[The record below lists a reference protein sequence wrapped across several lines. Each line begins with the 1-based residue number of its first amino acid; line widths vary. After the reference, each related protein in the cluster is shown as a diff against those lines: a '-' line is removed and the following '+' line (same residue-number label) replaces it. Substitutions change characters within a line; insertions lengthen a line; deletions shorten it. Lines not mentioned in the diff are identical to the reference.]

1 MNHRNSIFNR
11 LQSFLFLLCI
21 TTIAVAKGGVEY
33 PVSEIP
39 DNLKEGADAVVRFD
53 QRFVEITEE
62 DRAILT
68 VKRVV
73 TVLSEEGESNGY
85 LIVYYDKMRKVKSAS
100 ARLLDQFGEEIE
112 KVKKKDMIDRPMN
125 GSSFATD
132 NRVVFWGFDKRSYP
146 YTVVM
151 EYELDL
157 RNLFTIPSW
166 YVQDEEKLS
175 VQYAGFSVDLP
186 SSQGLR
192 YKGMNMDDEPAI
204 NASGDREIFLWELR
218 DIPAVEDERMAPA
231 WRELVPTLYLIPEN
245 FEVEGFNG
253 KSDSWESLGRF
264 FYDLNDGR
272 QTLTPDLVETVHR
285 LTDTIADPYAK
296 VQTLYQMMQ
305 GRTRYVSIQLG
316 IGGFQTFDAE
326 YVQENGYGDCKALTN
341 YMKSILR
348 EAGID
353 SDAALVR
360 AGRNPVPVLADF
372 PSNQFNHVI
381 LCIPIEADTVWL
393 ECTSQTQPFN
403 YLGDFTE
410 DRHVLLLKSEGAQL
424 VRTPGSTSRMNAR
437 VRTANVFLEENGD
450 AKVIVNVQATG
461 SQQGSLRALSEEYNR
476 QDQEDYVQRQIE
488 LGSYD
493 LVDFNM
499 EEGPADPVPSYL
511 LNYTLQARNVAS
523 SMGSRLFLNP
533 NLLESS
539 WGTLEE
545 VERKHS
551 IVLSGSFYDLD
562 SVIIHLPAGTVIEA
576 MPELGSQETVFGK
589 YEASL
594 EMLDESTLL
603 FTRQLEMEKIRL
615 PASYYDQLKEFL
627 EEMSK
632 NDRQK
637 IVLNN
642 RS

>member
-1 MNHRNSIFNR
+1 MNQRNSLFFR
-11 LQSFLFLLCI
+11 LLSLLFLLCLA
-21 TTIAVAKGGVEY
+21 TTGFAKGGGEY

-39 DNLKEGADAVVRFD
+39 EDLKEGADAVVRFD
-53 QRFVEITEE
+53 QRFVEITDE

-100 ARLLDQFGEEIE
+100 ARLLDQFGKEIE

-125 GSSFATD
+125 GSNFATD

-175 VQYAGFSVDLP
+175 IQYAGFSVNLP
-186 SSQGLR
+186 SSQGLS
-192 YKGMNMDDEPAI
+192 YKGVNMDDEPTIDVSA
-204 NASGDREIFLWELR
+204 DREIYLWELR
-218 DIPAVEDERMAPA
+218 NVPAIEDERMAPA

-245 FEVEGFNG
+245 FEVEGFIG
-253 KSDSWESLGRF
+253 KSDSWENLGKF

-272 QTLTPDLVETVHR
+272 QSLTPDLVETVHR
-285 LTDTIADPYAK
+285 LTDTISDPYAK

-341 YMKSILR
+341 YMKSVLK
-348 EAGID
+348 EVGID
-353 SDAALVR
+353 SHAALVR
-360 AGRNPVPVLADF
+360 AGSNPVPILTDF
-372 PSNQFNHVI
+372 PSSQFNHVI
-381 LCIPIEADTVWL
+381 LCIPLEEDTVWL

-410 DRHVLLLKSEGAQL
+410 DRHVLLLREEGGKL
-424 VRTPGSTSRMNAR
+424 VRTPGSTSHMNAR
-437 VRTANVFLEENGD
+437 IRTANVFLEENGD
-450 AKVIVNVQATG
+450 AKVVVDVQATG
-461 SQQGSLRALSEEYNR
+461 SQQKSLRALSEEYNR
-476 QDQEDYVQRQIE
+476 QDQETYVQRQIQ

-511 LNYTLQARNVAS
+511 LNYTLEARNVAS

-533 NLLESS
+533 NLLEST

-545 VERKHS
+545 AERTHA
-551 IVLSGSFYDLD
+551 IVLPGSFYDLD

-576 MPELGSQETVFGK
+576 MPELSNQETIFGN
-589 YEASL
+589 YESSL

-615 PASYYDQLKEFL
+615 PASYYDQFREFL
-627 EEMSK
+627 SEMNKS
-632 NDRQK
+632 DRQK